1 MVVKKLFEKYKSLI
15 LYIFFGVCTTAV
27 NIVVFWLMAHPL
39 NFGTVFSSVVAW
51 TASVIFAYIT
61 NRRWVFESKARGA
74 GKIFREVYSFFAC
87 RFATGVLDCFL
98 MFIFVDIFGL
108 DDVIIK
114 ILLNIIVIV
123 LNYIGSKIFFFF
135 YVRN

>member
-1 MVVKKLFEKYKSLI
+1 MVVKKMFEKYKSLI

-27 NIVVFWLMAHPL
+27 NIVVFWLMAHPF

-61 NRRWVFESKARGA
+61 NRRWVFESRARGA

-114 ILLNIIVIV
+114 ILSNIIVIV
-123 LNYIGSKIFFFF
+123 LNYIGSKIFVFKN
-135 YVRN
+135 VRN